1 MSFTYFICSDTIGCQ
16 DPELGKILMHSF
28 FIKLLEA
35 AEKPSHIL
43 FLEKGVQLL
52 LPEFSGVDALKILT
66 EESGVTLLACAT
78 CLDFYGIRDK
88 IEVGKVSTMP
98 EIIAVMHESDK
109 VIHI

>member
-1 MSFTYFICSDTIGCQ
+1 MAFTYFISSDTIGHQ
-16 DPELGKILMHSF
+16 DSELGKRLMHSF

-52 LPEFSGVDALKILT
+52 LPEFSAVDALKLLA

-78 CLDFYGIRDK
+78 CLDYYGLRDK
-88 IEVGKVSTMP
+88 IEVGEVSSMP